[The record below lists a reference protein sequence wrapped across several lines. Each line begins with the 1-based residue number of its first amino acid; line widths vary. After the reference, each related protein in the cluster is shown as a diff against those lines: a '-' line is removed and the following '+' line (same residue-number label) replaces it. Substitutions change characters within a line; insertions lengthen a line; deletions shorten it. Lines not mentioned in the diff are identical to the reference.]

1 VGAIRS
7 HQFAFQFGD
16 FDSFSVMFSSFPPQ
30 IEELLVH
37 FLNDHGSFHIVT
49 LFQELT
55 EKPEPYE
62 ERCEHRVP

>member
-1 VGAIRS
+1 
-7 HQFAFQFGD
+7 
-16 FDSFSVMFSSFPPQ
+16 MFSSFPPQ